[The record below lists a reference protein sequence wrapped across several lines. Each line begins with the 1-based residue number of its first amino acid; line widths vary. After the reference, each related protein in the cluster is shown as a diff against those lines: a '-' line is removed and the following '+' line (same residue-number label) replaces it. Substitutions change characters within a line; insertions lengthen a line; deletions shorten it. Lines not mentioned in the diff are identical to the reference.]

1 MPGGI
6 MLEQL
11 VARVF
16 QAQNVIIGTIDDIVE
31 LHQGRCTIPTI
42 DDLTAIY
49 LHTNYKLTHLA

>member
-1 MPGGI
+1 